1 MPQMQASARAR
12 WCSSSEP
19 QLQCC
24 SSTGPHHLEKPRP
37 VLRVI
42 EGGLRELNSPSAA
55 RLLPF
60 RLLRFL
66 VSGATSW
73 RISFRLTRG
82 RCAARLNTLPKG
94 IHQVHN
100 VCRLRPLGSF
110 DWLAFLLL
118 LEQLLERILVLV
130 FELARFKVSSFRFH
144 DMRGEL
150 EHILGDLL
158 IGNVVEIVGFVPYL
172 IGISQHDAEQSL
184 AAGFKGNNVLA
195 RREHDLS
202 NRHHALLA
210 DGFPDDSE
218 CLLTDLSVRGNVIG
232 IVQVQ
237 FVDLLPR
244 HELVDVDRALALD
257 LDSFELLG
265 IKLDILALADFV
277 ALDDI
282 CGIDLVAAF
291 RIDLTVLD
299 AIASLLIELVEA
311 DLLTF

>member
-82 RCAARLNTLPKG
+82 RCAACLNTLPKG

-130 FELARFKVSSFRFH
+130 FELARFKVPRLRFH
-144 DMRGEL
+144 DVRGEI
-150 EHILGDLL
+150 EHVLGDFL
-158 IGNVVEIVGFVPYL
+158 IGDVIEIVGFVPYL
-172 IGISQHDAEQSL
+172 IRISQSDTQQSL
-184 AAGFKGNNVLA
+184 TAGFKGNYVLTGSDCRVILVTPAGNEHGERTENGRSDEA
-195 RREHDLS
+195 RFPVIARLCAARLVPS
-202 NRHHALLA
+202 GSIKRRHHW
-210 DGFPDDSE
+210 SW
-218 CLLTDLSVRGNVIG
+218 V
-232 IVQVQ
+232 
-237 FVDLLPR
+237 
-244 HELVDVDRALALD
+244 
-257 LDSFELLG
+257 
-265 IKLDILALADFV
+265 
-277 ALDDI
+277 
-282 CGIDLVAAF
+282 
-291 RIDLTVLD
+291 
-299 AIASLLIELVEA
+299 
-311 DLLTF
+311 